1 MINRVIRYFLENRI
15 ITAFLLVAVILG
27 GLATAPFDWHGG
39 LLPRDPISVDAIPDI
54 GVGSVYSSLSD
65 IYRPHPGLRPPLPL
79 KGGEWLRL
87 PLRQYVDFL
96 KWTQLSE

>member
-1 MINRVIRYFLENRI
+1 MRNLRRTLCAATPLPSR
-15 ITAFLLVAVILG
+15 G
-27 GLATAPFDWHGG
+27 GA
-39 LLPRDPISVDAIPDI
+39 

-96 KWTQLSE
+96 KWTQFFIFSLSYQETFVSLHTETVTHIWTRRN

>member
-1 MINRVIRYFLENRI
+1 MRNLRRTLCAATPLPSR
-15 ITAFLLVAVILG
+15 G
-27 GLATAPFDWHGG
+27 GA
-39 LLPRDPISVDAIPDI
+39 

-65 IYRPHPGLRPPLPL
+65 IYSPHPGLRPPLPL

-96 KWTQLSE
+96 KLTQQ